1 LLVPIKNQQGS
12 LRMTHIKVSPLFL
25 KTFIFLQFFVIS
37 PFVNASLILNGNF
50 DTDLSHWHDASDNGS
65 VVFDNGVAN
74 LSTGNDF
81 GPYSAVLVQGDEGF
95 FKFNSPILI
104 DTQQSLFEFDLWQIA
119 HSIDGSESGTSSLT
133 DALNLSIYDAFD
145 PSFDMFFIDFV
156 VTSQQKNFSLDI
168 SSLAGRFV
176 AFSFELNDEN
186 DGFDSTFSLDNVRL
200 TSPVNVPEPS
210 TLLLFSIAVFAL
222 TRRKLTKI

>member
-1 LLVPIKNQQGS
+1 
-12 LRMTHIKVSPLFL
+12 M
-25 KTFIFLQFFVIS
+25 
-37 PFVNASLILNGNF
+37 
-50 DTDLSHWHDASDNGS
+50 
-65 VVFDNGVAN
+65 
-74 LSTGNDF
+74 
-81 GPYSAVLVQGDEGF
+81 LVQGDDGF
-95 FKFNSPILI
+95 FNFNSPILI

-186 DGFDSTFSLDNVRL
+186 DGYDSTFSLDNVRL

>member
-12 LRMTHIKVSPLFL
+12 RRMTHIKVSPLFL

-81 GPYSAVLVQGDEGF
+81 GPYSAVLVQGDDGF
-95 FKFNSPILI
+95 FNFNSPILI

-186 DGFDSTFSLDNVRL
+186 DGFDTTFSLDNVRL